1 MSRENVEVVQ
11 RGFAAVMDADRQAAL
26 EHLHPEVELYDFDI
40 PDAGAYRGHD
50 GFFEWLKRWGES
62 WETWR
67 VEDLEVRAGDRDQVI
82 ALFRMIARGGGSGI
96 EVERLDAIVYRLK
109 GAKIVRIEYFND
121 QEKALEA
128 AGLSE

>member
-1 MSRENVEVVQ
+1 MSEENVEVVQ
-11 RGFAAVMDADRQAAL
+11 RAFKAVMDADRGTAV
-26 EHLHPEVELYDFDI
+26 EYLHPEVEVYDFDI
-40 PDAGAYRGHD
+40 PDAGAYCGHD
-50 GFFEWLKRWGES
+50 EFFEWLKRWGES

-67 VEDLEVRAGDRDQVI
+67 VEDLEVRAAGGDQVI
-82 ALFRMIARGGGSGI
+82 ALFRMIARGGGSGL

>member
-1 MSRENVEVVQ
+1 MSQENVEIVRRALMAVLEADWD
-11 RGFAAVMDADRQAAL
+11 AAV
-26 EHLHPEVELYDFDI
+26 ENLHPEAEIYDFDI

-67 VEDLEVRAGDRDQVI
+67 IDDIEIRAAGGDQVI
-82 ALFRMIARGGGSGI
+82 ALFRMIAKGEGSGI
-96 EVERLDAIVYRLK
+96 EVERPDAVVYWLK
-109 GAKIVRIEYFND
+109 GAKIVRMEYFND
-121 QEKALEA
+121 RAKALEA